1 MSMPSITIWGL
12 NCRMSRSLQVP
23 GSPSSELHTRY
34 FCPGNERGMKL
45 HFRPVGKPAPPA
57 QARLLD
63 HGQHLVRG
71 QALAAVP
78 AQNPA
83 QPLVAATGLVVCQR
97 PVAAVQAGVDLGLDM
112 AAMEAGLHPCG
123 LELRKNLCCRGHGV
137 PSWRACR
144 SPSTS

>member
-45 HFRPVGKPAPPA
+45 HFRPVGKPAPPRPA
-57 QARLLD
+57 
-63 HGQHLVRG
+63 
-71 QALAAVP
+71 P
-78 AQNPA
+78 AQTPP

-123 LELRKNLCCRGHGV
+123 LE
-137 PSWRACR
+137 
-144 SPSTS
+144 

>member
-45 HFRPVGKPAPPA
+45 HFRPVGKPAPP
-57 QARLLD
+57 RPRRPDSLTM
-63 HGQHLVRG
+63 
-71 QALAAVP
+71 VP
-78 AQNPA
+78 AQTPA

-123 LELRKNLCCRGHGV
+123 LELRK
-137 PSWRACR
+137 
-144 SPSTS
+144 